1 MDDRYRHIS
10 LNLYDPNVPYFK
22 KYISFIYKKYMHT
35 YLYDIYSAYKYVCFN
50 FRVNNVYIDFIYMK
64 VNSKN

>member
-1 MDDRYRHIS
+1 MIDIGIYLLTCMIQMFHTSKR
-10 LNLYDPNVPYFK
+10 
-22 KYISFIYKKYMHT
+22 YISFIYKKYMHT